1 MADHIFYL
9 MKVRKRNFAIDILK
23 FIAVLLITNSHFD
36 EQYVHCRELATG
48 GAIGD
53 ALFFFC
59 SGYTLFLGRLGSFD
73 TWYKRRIRRIYPSVL
88 GLGIVVLFLY
98 HIDMS
103 IGSLLTDGAGWFVEC
118 IMIYYVFL
126 FFIRKYAIQQLRLVY
141 VVACVLVLFWYF
153 LFFDPL
159 HSYITEHFSMLD
171 WMVFCEPMDKVWIYQ
186 WNYFKWGFFFLFML
200 MGAHLGLSEANNEN
214 QPRRRLVPTLGMLL
228 LSLLAFYALP
238 IASIRLPLLQKYTI
252 ITLFP
257 LAGVCIYFYRL
268 CQTGMAI
275 HFYRHKYVG
284 WCIKAIGGLC
294 LEIYLVQPFVRT
306 TALNY
311 LFPLNLLILFVAI
324 VIVAYLCRSLGRLV
338 QQTFSNEEGYNWKKI
353 FEMI

>member
-1 MADHIFYL
+1 
-9 MKVRKRNFAIDILK
+9 MKTRNRNFAIDILK

-36 EQYVHCRELATG
+36 EQYVYCKELATG

-59 SGYTLFLGRLGSFD
+59 SGYTLFLGRFGCFD

-88 GLGIVVLFLY
+88 GLGLIVLFLY
-98 HIDMS
+98 HTDMT
-103 IGSLLTDGAGWFVEC
+103 IGCVLTDGAGWFVEC
-118 IMIYYVFL
+118 IMIYYIFL
-126 FFIRKYAIQQLRLVY
+126 YFIRKYAIRQLKTVY
-141 VVACVLVLFWYF
+141 IIVFVLVLVWYF
-153 LFFDPL
+153 LFFEPL
-159 HSYITEHFSMLD
+159 HSYIMKHCAMLD

-200 MGAHLGLSEANNEN
+200 MGAHLGLSESNNKHLPCRSFL
-214 QPRRRLVPTLGMLL
+214 QTFGMLQ
-228 LSLLAFYALP
+228 LSILAFYALP
-238 IASIRLPLLQKYTI
+238 VVSIRLPLLQKYTI

-257 LAGVCIYFYRL
+257 LAGVCIYLYRL
-268 CQTGMAI
+268 CQTKVAI
-275 HFYRHKYVG
+275 SLFRRRYVG
-284 WCIKAIGGLC
+284 WCIKAIAGLC

-324 VIVAYLCRSLGRLV
+324 VIVAYLCRSLGRLI
-338 QQTFSNEEGYNWKKI
+338 QQTFSSEDGYNWETI
-353 FEMI
+353 FKVI